1 MHGVLA
7 ILCHQDTNH
16 LMISAEAGE
25 LGAVPELELD
35 QVGEQV
41 VGRRRDGAMHL
52 VQEEMGLVFCLALT
66 SFRSNLW
73 VGAAMEQEKKI
84 VAEARPGS
92 ALRSSLSIGR
102 APCLCLGGQT

>member
-1 MHGVLA
+1 MHGVLP
-7 ILCHQDTNH
+7 ILCHQDTNY
-16 LMISAEAGE
+16 LISAEAGE

-41 VGRRRDGAMHL
+41 VGLEGEM

-66 SFRSNLW
+66 RLRSNLW